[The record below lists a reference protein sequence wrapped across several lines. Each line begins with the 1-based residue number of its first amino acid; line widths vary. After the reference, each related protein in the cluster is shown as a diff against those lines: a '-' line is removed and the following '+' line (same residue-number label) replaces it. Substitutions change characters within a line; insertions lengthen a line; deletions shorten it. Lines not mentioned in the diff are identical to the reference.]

1 LIALPGLKRSSEFE
15 LAVREFADARA
26 IRDAFQHI
34 DKELKNA
41 VDHRRPLWGTITW
54 LWTPP
59 ESVGIWS
66 RVFTIV
72 IGGIRDGEMQTLNP
86 LGKSATVPIGLMT
99 VNAFWRSLEL
109 SRLIDRVQCV
119 ATYLDSALRRTPNPV
134 GGMADALLSVD
145 VHYQLEG
152 EGGDAA

>member
-1 LIALPGLKRSSEFE
+1 
-15 LAVREFADARA
+15 
-26 IRDAFQHI
+26 
-34 DKELKNA
+34 
-41 VDHRRPLWGTITW
+41 
-54 LWTPP
+54 
-59 ESVGIWS
+59 
-66 RVFTIV
+66 V

-119 ATYLDSALRRTPNPV
+119 ATYLDSALRQTPNPV